1 MITKRK
7 SLGARHPTHHE
18 VITICY
24 AWKIF
29 VTIASFLDKCCHDL
43 EFWIFWIFS
52 CFLLDLVAD
61 FFQSG
66 WTLQKQWKWNKTGSR
81 LQWNR
86 ILQRKKKMSNFD
98 ISTFMSLFEI
108 LMEVR
113 VNKKV
118 AFILRI
124 LSNQIESNMR
134 VFVKYREQP

>member
-1 MITKRK
+1 M
-7 SLGARHPTHHE
+7 E
-18 VITICY
+18 MDQN
-24 AWKIF
+24 W
-29 VTIASFLDKCCHDL
+29 
-43 EFWIFWIFS
+43 
-52 CFLLDLVAD
+52 VAAAVKQD
-61 FFQSG
+61 FTVQ
-66 WTLQKQWKWNKTGSR
+66 
-81 LQWNR
+81 
-86 ILQRKKKMSNFD
+86 KKKWKNIY

>member
-1 MITKRK
+1 MNIWLFLVGFGRRLLSEWLNFTK
-7 SLGARHPTHHE
+7 TME
-18 VITICY
+18 MEQN
-24 AWKIF
+24 W
-29 VTIASFLDKCCHDL
+29 
-43 EFWIFWIFS
+43 
-52 CFLLDLVAD
+52 VAAAVKQD
-61 FFQSG
+61 F
-66 WTLQKQWKWNKTGSR
+66 TEEE
-81 LQWNR
+81 
-86 ILQRKKKMSNFD
+86 KMSNFD

>member
-1 MITKRK
+1 MNILLFLVGFGRRLLSEWLNFTK
-7 SLGARHPTHHE
+7 TME
-18 VITICY
+18 MDQN
-24 AWKIF
+24 W
-29 VTIASFLDKCCHDL
+29 
-43 EFWIFWIFS
+43 
-52 CFLLDLVAD
+52 VAAAVKQD
-61 FFQSG
+61 FTVQ
-66 WTLQKQWKWNKTGSR
+66 
-81 LQWNR
+81 
-86 ILQRKKKMSNFD
+86 KKKWKNIY

>member
-1 MITKRK
+1 MGSKT
-7 SLGARHPTHHE
+7 SGALGGHNDLLCLKD
-18 VITICY
+18 ICY
-24 AWKIF
+24 HCVFSGQMLSWFGILN
-29 VTIASFLDKCCHDL
+29 ILNILLFLVG
-43 EFWIFWIFS
+43 FGRR
-52 CFLLDLVAD
+52 LLSEWLNFTKTMEMEQNWVAAAVKQD
-61 FFQSG
+61 FTVQ
-66 WTLQKQWKWNKTGSR
+66 
-81 LQWNR
+81 
-86 ILQRKKKMSNFD
+86 KKKWKNIY